1 MEGIGRF
8 CDWKRI
14 NAMHLDMNVL
24 TCPFSKKKEW
34 LTFNLDYCLFVL
46 LTKKEYSW
54 LINYRPPSV
63 EHRLIFIIP
72 GQSNNYLPQC
82 QKKNRQQ
89 LFTSKKKSK
98 LLNIPTNVVPPTPP
112 YIFFLSLLL
121 KLMKVVNIH
130 VICCFASHTSSWWP
144 IVSFPNMA
152 SSKNRPNSYL

>member
-8 CDWKRI
+8 CDWNKI

-24 TCPFSKKKEW
+24 TCPFSKKE
-34 LTFNLDYCLFVL
+34 LLAFNLDYCLFVL

-82 QKKNRQQ
+82 QKKTGNNYLPQ
-89 LFTSKKKSK
+89 KKSK
-98 LLNIPTNVVPPTPP
+98 LLNIPTNVVPPP

-130 VICCFASHTSSWWP
+130 VIRCLASHTSSWWP
-144 IVSFPNMA
+144 IFFFPIMA

>member
-1 MEGIGRF
+1 
-8 CDWKRI
+8 
-14 NAMHLDMNVL
+14 MHLDMNVL

-34 LTFNLDYCLFVL
+34 LTFNLDYYLFVL

-54 LINYRPPSV
+54 LINYRPPSL

-98 LLNIPTNVVPPTPP
+98 LLKIPTNIVPPPLH
-112 YIFFLSLLL
+112 FLSFSAVKVHESCEHTRYTLLGIAHIL
-121 KLMKVVNIH
+121 LVTNILFSNYG
-130 VICCFASHTSSWWP
+130 IFQKP
-144 IVSFPNMA
+144 
-152 SSKNRPNSYL
+152 SKSISLIPTLVRLSRPHSV